1 MVGQTLNASNSFKQ
15 QAINVDLSTK
25 IYGISYVELRRLKDT
40 KIFFRLIYFLIY
52 FQLDLSGVY
61 QVRDINFMSHKLNL
75 I

>member
-1 MVGQTLNASNSFKQ
+1 VVGQTLNASNSFKQ